1 MTVVARGIEAATV
14 ETDAGTMVAA
24 SAVAGPPKDEGGIEA
39 GTVDGTTGT
48 VVTFPGPI
56 PAKVV
61 GGTTDETPSA
71 PSVVDG
77 AAEPIIGAAAEARKL
92 PKAAT
97 GAGTPKGNN

>member
-56 PAKVV
+56 PAKV

-71 PSVVDG
+71 PSVVAG